1 MIKVLNNFSKYTR
14 EFKYNLKLAFP
25 VMIGMLGHTFVQF
38 IDNIMVG
45 QLGTAELAAISPG
58 NSFVFIAMSIGIGF
72 SSAITPL
79 VAEAYGAKNEDD
91 VSRIFEHSFLICLIL
106 GIVLFLSVFLN
117 RNLLYSMNQ
126 PLEVVELAS
135 PYLFWVSMS
144 LITIVTFQSF
154 RQFADGLSFTR
165 AAMYSTLVGNAI
177 NVILNFF
184 LIFGFWIFPKLGVEG
199 AAIGT
204 LISRI
209 CMLTFII
216 FYLKLHKKL
225 SKYIKKFFPI
235 KVEIKRVKKILYLGL
250 PSALHSLFEV
260 AFFVSAVWMSGFI
273 GKNSQAANQ
282 IALNLSSM
290 TYMVALGVGVAAMI
304 RVGNQRGM
312 MNFKKLREVAL
323 STLLLIII
331 IDIFFCFIF
340 LTFNDS
346 LPLLYLDSSDSSGFN
361 DVSEVLKIASN
372 LLIVAGV
379 FQLFDGIQAV
389 VLGSLRGMQD
399 VIKPAII
406 IFFSYGILGFP
417 ISYTLGFYTSLGMV
431 GIWIG
436 LLSGLFFSSLFLFLR
451 FNYLSKKIITL
462 NDRRNIKTRFSIVF
476 ISK

>member
-1 MIKVLNNFSKYTR
+1 MNYILSKFSTYTR
-14 EFKYNLKLAFP
+14 EFKYNIKLAYP

-38 IDNIMVG
+38 VDNIMVG
-45 QLGTAELAAISPG
+45 QLGTAELAAISLG
-58 NSFVFIAMSIGIGF
+58 NSFVFIGMSIGIGF
-72 SSAITPL
+72 SQAITPL
-79 VAEAYGAKNEDD
+79 IAEADGAKKDKD
-91 VSRIFEHSFLICLIL
+91 ISGIFEHSFLICIIL
-106 GIVLFLSVFLN
+106 GLVLFLLVFLN

-126 PLEVVELAS
+126 PIEVVELAS
-135 PYLFWVSMS
+135 PYLFWVSFS
-144 LITIVTFQSF
+144 LISIVTFQSF

-165 AAMYSTLVGNAI
+165 AAMYSTLVGNVI
-177 NVILNFF
+177 NVILNFV

-204 LISRI
+204 LISRL

-216 FYLKLHKKL
+216 FYLKLHEKL
-225 SKYIKKFFPI
+225 SKYIIRFFPT
-235 KVEIKRVKKILYLGL
+235 KVEIERVKKILYLGL
-250 PSALHSLFEV
+250 PSALHSFFEV
-260 AFFVSAVWMSGFI
+260 AFFISAVWMSGFI

-312 MNFKKLREVAL
+312 MNFKKLREVAI

-331 IDIFFCFIF
+331 IDIFFCLVF
-340 LTFNDS
+340 LIFNDL
-346 LPLLYLDSSDSSGFN
+346 LPLLYLDPSDPSNLN
-361 DVSEVLKIASN
+361 DVNEVLSIASK

-389 VLGSLRGMQD
+389 VLGALRGMQD
-399 VIKPAII
+399 VNKPAII

-417 ISYTLGFYTSLGMV
+417 ISYFLGFHTSLAMV

-451 FNYLSKKIITL
+451 FNYLSKKIISI
-462 NDRRNIKTRFSIVF
+462 ND
-476 ISK
+476 

>member
-45 QLGTAELAAISPG
+45 QLGTAELAAISLG

-79 VAEAYGAKNEDD
+79 VAEADGAKKDD
-91 VSRIFEHSFLICLIL
+91 DISRIFEHSFMICLLL
-106 GIVLFLSVFLN
+106 GLVLFLSVFLN

-126 PLEVVELAS
+126 PIEVVELAS

-225 SKYIKKFFPI
+225 SKYIKKFFPT

-323 STLLLIII
+323 STLFLIII
-331 IDIFFCFIF
+331 IDIFFCLIF

-346 LPLLYLDSSDSSGFN
+346 LPLLYLDPSNPSSFS

-372 LLIVAGV
+372 LLIIAGV

-389 VLGSLRGMQD
+389 VLGALRGMQD
-399 VIKPAII
+399 VTKPAII

-417 ISYTLGFYTSLGMV
+417 ISYTLGFYTSLEMV

-451 FNYLSKKIITL
+451 FNYLSKKIIAL
-462 NDRRNIKTRFSIVF
+462 ND
-476 ISK
+476 

>member
-1 MIKVLNNFSKYTR
+1 MIKVLNDFSKYTR

-45 QLGTAELAAISPG
+45 QLGTAELAAISLG

-79 VAEAYGAKNEDD
+79 VAEADGAKKEDD

-126 PLEVVELAS
+126 PIEVVELAS

-225 SKYIKKFFPI
+225 SKYIKKFFPSKI
-235 KVEIKRVKKILYLGL
+235 EIKRVKKILYLGL

-346 LPLLYLDSSDSSGFN
+346 LPLLYLDSSDPSGFN
-361 DVSEVLKIASN
+361 DVNEVLKIASN

-406 IFFSYGILGFP
+406 ITTTREAEIAKARSILP
-417 ISYTLGFYTSLGMV
+417 S
-431 GIWIG
+431 
-436 LLSGLFFSSLFLFLR
+436 
-451 FNYLSKKIITL
+451 
-462 NDRRNIKTRFSIVF
+462 
-476 ISK
+476 

>member
-1 MIKVLNNFSKYTR
+1 MNYILTKFSTYTR
-14 EFKYNLKLAFP
+14 EFKYNIKLAYP

-38 IDNIMVG
+38 VDNIMVG
-45 QLGTAELAAISPG
+45 QLGTAELAAISLG
-58 NSFVFIAMSIGIGF
+58 NSFVFIGMSIGIGF
-72 SSAITPL
+72 SQAITPL
-79 VAEAYGAKNEDD
+79 IAEADGAKKDKD
-91 VSRIFEHSFLICLIL
+91 ISGIFEHSFLICIIL
-106 GIVLFLSVFLN
+106 GLVLFLLVFLN

-126 PLEVVELAS
+126 PIEVVELAS
-135 PYLFWVSMS
+135 PYLFWVSFS
-144 LITIVTFQSF
+144 LISIVTFQSF

-165 AAMYSTLVGNAI
+165 AAMYSTVVGNVI
-177 NVILNFF
+177 NVILNFV

-204 LISRI
+204 LISRL

-225 SKYIKKFFPI
+225 SKYIIRFFPT
-235 KVEIKRVKKILYLGL
+235 KVEIERVKKILYLGL
-250 PSALHSLFEV
+250 PSALHSFFEV
-260 AFFVSAVWMSGFI
+260 AFFISAVWMSGFI

-312 MNFKKLREVAL
+312 MNFKKLREVAI

-331 IDIFFCFIF
+331 IDIFFCLVF
-340 LTFNDS
+340 LIFNDL
-346 LPLLYLDSSDSSGFN
+346 LPLLYLDPSDPSNLN
-361 DVSEVLKIASN
+361 DVNEVLSIASK

-389 VLGSLRGMQD
+389 VLGALRGMQD
-399 VIKPAII
+399 VNKPAII
-406 IFFSYGILGFP
+406 IFFCYGILGFP
-417 ISYTLGFYTSLGMV
+417 ISYFLGFHTSLAMV

-451 FNYLSKKIITL
+451 FNYLSKKIIAI
-462 NDRRNIKTRFSIVF
+462 ND
-476 ISK
+476 

>member
-1 MIKVLNNFSKYTR
+1 MNYILSKFSTYTR
-14 EFKYNLKLAFP
+14 EFKYNIKLAYP

-38 IDNIMVG
+38 VDNIMVG
-45 QLGTAELAAISPG
+45 QLGTAELAAISLG
-58 NSFVFIAMSIGIGF
+58 NSFVFIGMSIGIGF
-72 SSAITPL
+72 SQAITPL
-79 VAEAYGAKNEDD
+79 IAEADGAKKDRD
-91 VSRIFEHSFLICLIL
+91 ISGIFEHSFLICIIL
-106 GIVLFLSVFLN
+106 GLVLFLLVFLN

-126 PLEVVELAS
+126 PIEVVELAS
-135 PYLFWVSMS
+135 PYLFWVSFS
-144 LITIVTFQSF
+144 LISIVTFQSF

-165 AAMYSTLVGNAI
+165 AAMYSTLVGNII
-177 NVILNFF
+177 NVILNFV

-204 LISRI
+204 LISRL

-225 SKYIKKFFPI
+225 SKYIIRFFPT

-250 PSALHSLFEV
+250 PSALHSFFEV
-260 AFFVSAVWMSGFI
+260 AFFISAVWMSGFI

-312 MNFKKLREVAL
+312 MNFKKLREVAI

-331 IDIFFCFIF
+331 IDIFFCLVF
-340 LTFNDS
+340 LIFNDL
-346 LPLLYLDSSDSSGFN
+346 LPLLYLDPSDPSNLN
-361 DVSEVLKIASN
+361 DVNEVLSIASK

-389 VLGSLRGMQD
+389 VLGALRGMQD
-399 VIKPAII
+399 VNKPAII

-417 ISYTLGFYTSLGMV
+417 ISYFLGFHTSLAMV

-451 FNYLSKKIITL
+451 FNYLSKKIISI
-462 NDRRNIKTRFSIVF
+462 ND
-476 ISK
+476 

>member
-1 MIKVLNNFSKYTR
+1 MNYILSKFSTYTR
-14 EFKYNLKLAFP
+14 EFKYNIKLAYP

-38 IDNIMVG
+38 VDNVMVG
-45 QLGTAELAAISPG
+45 QLGTAELAAISLG
-58 NSFVFIAMSIGIGF
+58 NSFVFIGMSIGIGF
-72 SSAITPL
+72 SQAITPL
-79 VAEAYGAKNEDD
+79 IAEADGAKKDKD
-91 VSRIFEHSFLICLIL
+91 ISGIFEHSFLICIIL
-106 GIVLFLSVFLN
+106 GIVLFLLVFLN

-126 PLEVVELAS
+126 PVEVVELAS
-135 PYLFWVSMS
+135 PYLFWVSFS
-144 LITIVTFQSF
+144 LISIVTFQSF

-165 AAMYSTLVGNAI
+165 AAMYSTLVGNTI
-177 NVILNFF
+177 NVILNFV

-204 LISRI
+204 LISRL

-225 SKYIKKFFPI
+225 SKYIKRFFPT
-235 KVEIKRVKKILYLGL
+235 KVEIERVKKILYLGL
-250 PSALHSLFEV
+250 PSALHSFFEV
-260 AFFVSAVWMSGFI
+260 AFFISAVWMSGFI

-312 MNFKKLREVAL
+312 MNFRKLREVAI

-331 IDIFFCFIF
+331 IDFFFCLIF
-340 LTFNDS
+340 LIFNDL
-346 LPLLYLDSSDSSGFN
+346 LPLLYLDPSDPSNLN
-361 DVSEVLKIASN
+361 DVNEVLTIASK

-389 VLGSLRGMQD
+389 VLGALRGMQD
-399 VIKPAII
+399 VNKPAII

-417 ISYTLGFYTSLGMV
+417 ISYFLGFYTSLAIV

-451 FNYLSKKIITL
+451 FNYLSKKIILL
-462 NDRRNIKTRFSIVF
+462 ND
-476 ISK
+476 

>member
-1 MIKVLNNFSKYTR
+1 MNYILSKFSTYTR
-14 EFKYNLKLAFP
+14 EFKYNIKLAYP

-38 IDNIMVG
+38 VDNIMVG
-45 QLGTAELAAISPG
+45 QLGTAELAAISLG
-58 NSFVFIAMSIGIGF
+58 NSFVFIGMSIGIGF
-72 SSAITPL
+72 SQAITPL
-79 VAEAYGAKNEDD
+79 IAEADGAKKDKD
-91 VSRIFEHSFLICLIL
+91 ISGIFEHSFLICIIL
-106 GIVLFLSVFLN
+106 GLVLFLLVFLN

-126 PLEVVELAS
+126 PIEVVELAS
-135 PYLFWVSMS
+135 PYLFWVSFS
-144 LITIVTFQSF
+144 LISIVTFQSF

-165 AAMYSTLVGNAI
+165 AAMYSTVVGNVI
-177 NVILNFF
+177 NVILNFV

-204 LISRI
+204 LISRL

-225 SKYIKKFFPI
+225 SKYIIRFFPT
-235 KVEIKRVKKILYLGL
+235 KVEIERVKKILYLGL
-250 PSALHSLFEV
+250 PSALHSFFEV
-260 AFFVSAVWMSGFI
+260 AFFISAVWMSGFI

-312 MNFKKLREVAL
+312 MNFKKLREVAI

-331 IDIFFCFIF
+331 IDIFFCLVF
-340 LTFNDS
+340 LIFNDL
-346 LPLLYLDSSDSSGFN
+346 LPLLYLDPSDPSNLN
-361 DVSEVLKIASN
+361 DVNEVISIASK

-389 VLGSLRGMQD
+389 VLGALRGMQD
-399 VIKPAII
+399 VNKPAII
-406 IFFSYGILGFP
+406 IFFCYGILGFP
-417 ISYTLGFYTSLGMV
+417 ISYFLGFHTSLAMV

-451 FNYLSKKIITL
+451 FNYLSKKIIAI
-462 NDRRNIKTRFSIVF
+462 ND
-476 ISK
+476 

>member
-1 MIKVLNNFSKYTR
+1 MIKVLNDFSKYTR

-45 QLGTAELAAISPG
+45 QLGTAELAAISLG

-79 VAEAYGAKNEDD
+79 VAEADGAKKEDD

-126 PLEVVELAS
+126 PIEVVELAS

-225 SKYIKKFFPI
+225 SKYIKKFFPS

-346 LPLLYLDSSDSSGFN
+346 LPLLYLDSSDPSGFN
-361 DVSEVLKIASN
+361 DVNEVLKIASN

-462 NDRRNIKTRFSIVF
+462 ND
-476 ISK
+476 

>member
-1 MIKVLNNFSKYTR
+1 MNYILSKFSTYTR
-14 EFKYNLKLAFP
+14 EFKYNIKLAYP

-38 IDNIMVG
+38 VDNIMVG
-45 QLGTAELAAISPG
+45 QLGTAELAAISLG
-58 NSFVFIAMSIGIGF
+58 NSFVFIGMSIGIGF
-72 SSAITPL
+72 SQAITPL
-79 VAEAYGAKNEDD
+79 IAEADGAKKDKD
-91 VSRIFEHSFLICLIL
+91 ISGIFEHSFLICIIL
-106 GIVLFLSVFLN
+106 GLVLFLLVFLN

-126 PLEVVELAS
+126 PIEVVELAS
-135 PYLFWVSMS
+135 PYLFWVSFS
-144 LITIVTFQSF
+144 LISIVTFQSF

-165 AAMYSTLVGNAI
+165 AAMYSTLVGNII
-177 NVILNFF
+177 NVILNFV

-204 LISRI
+204 LISRL

-225 SKYIKKFFPI
+225 SKYIIRFFPT
-235 KVEIKRVKKILYLGL
+235 KVEIERVKKILYLGL
-250 PSALHSLFEV
+250 PSALHSFFEV
-260 AFFVSAVWMSGFI
+260 AFFISAVWMSGFI

-312 MNFKKLREVAL
+312 MNFKKLREVAI

-331 IDIFFCFIF
+331 IDIFFCLVF
-340 LTFNDS
+340 LIFNDL
-346 LPLLYLDSSDSSGFN
+346 LPLLYLDPSDPSN
-361 DVSEVLKIASN
+361 LIDVNEVLSIASK

-389 VLGSLRGMQD
+389 VLGALRGMQD
-399 VIKPAII
+399 VNKPAII

-417 ISYTLGFYTSLGMV
+417 ISYFLGFHTSLAMV

-451 FNYLSKKIITL
+451 FNYLSKKIISI
-462 NDRRNIKTRFSIVF
+462 ND
-476 ISK
+476 

>member
-1 MIKVLNNFSKYTR
+1 MNYILSKFSTYTR
-14 EFKYNLKLAFP
+14 EFKYNIKLAYP

-38 IDNIMVG
+38 VDNVMVG
-45 QLGTAELAAISPG
+45 QLGTAELAAISLG
-58 NSFVFIAMSIGIGF
+58 NSFVFIGMSIGIGF
-72 SSAITPL
+72 SQAITPL
-79 VAEAYGAKNEDD
+79 IAEADGAKKDKD
-91 VSRIFEHSFLICLIL
+91 ISGIFEHSFLICIIL
-106 GIVLFLSVFLN
+106 GFVLFLLVFLN

-126 PLEVVELAS
+126 PVEVVELAS
-135 PYLFWVSMS
+135 PYLFWVSFS
-144 LITIVTFQSF
+144 LISIVTFQSF

-165 AAMYSTLVGNAI
+165 AAMYSTLVGNTI
-177 NVILNFF
+177 NVILNFV

-204 LISRI
+204 LISRL

-225 SKYIKKFFPI
+225 SKYIKRFFPT
-235 KVEIKRVKKILYLGL
+235 KVEIERVKKILYLGL
-250 PSALHSLFEV
+250 PSALHSFFEV
-260 AFFVSAVWMSGFI
+260 AFFISAVWMSGFI

-312 MNFKKLREVAL
+312 MNFRKLREVAI

-331 IDIFFCFIF
+331 IDFFFCLIF
-340 LTFNDS
+340 LIFNDL
-346 LPLLYLDSSDSSGFN
+346 LPLLYLDPSDPSNLN
-361 DVSEVLKIASN
+361 DVNEVLTIASK

-389 VLGSLRGMQD
+389 VLGALRGMQD
-399 VIKPAII
+399 VNKPAII

-417 ISYTLGFYTSLGMV
+417 ISYFLGFHTSLAIV

-451 FNYLSKKIITL
+451 FNYLSKKIILL
-462 NDRRNIKTRFSIVF
+462 ND
-476 ISK
+476 

>member
-1 MIKVLNNFSKYTR
+1 MNYILSKFSTYTR
-14 EFKYNLKLAFP
+14 EFRYNIKLAYP

-38 IDNIMVG
+38 VDNIMVG
-45 QLGTAELAAISPG
+45 QLGTAELAAISLG
-58 NSFVFIAMSIGIGF
+58 NSFVFIGMSIGIGF
-72 SSAITPL
+72 SQAITPL
-79 VAEAYGAKNEDD
+79 IAEADGARKDKDISE
-91 VSRIFEHSFLICLIL
+91 IFEHSFLICIIL
-106 GIVLFLSVFLN
+106 GLVLFLLVFLN

-126 PLEVVELAS
+126 PIEVVELAS
-135 PYLFWVSMS
+135 PYLFWVSFS
-144 LITIVTFQSF
+144 LISIVTFQSF

-165 AAMYSTLVGNAI
+165 AAMYSTLVGNVI
-177 NVILNFF
+177 NIILNFV

-204 LISRI
+204 LISRL
-209 CMLTFII
+209 CMLAFIV

-225 SKYIKKFFPI
+225 SKYIKRFFPT
-235 KVEIKRVKKILYLGL
+235 KVEIERLKKILYLGL
-250 PSALHSLFEV
+250 PSALHSFFEV
-260 AFFVSAVWMSGFI
+260 AFFISAVWMSGFI

-312 MNFKKLREVAL
+312 MNFKKLREVAI

-331 IDIFFCFIF
+331 IDIFFCLVF
-340 LTFNDS
+340 LIFNDL
-346 LPLLYLDSSDSSGFN
+346 LPLLYLDTSDSSNLN
-361 DVSEVLKIASN
+361 DVNEVISIASK

-389 VLGSLRGMQD
+389 VLGALRGMQD
-399 VIKPAII
+399 VNKPAII
-406 IFFSYGILGFP
+406 IFFCYGILGFP
-417 ISYTLGFYTSLGMV
+417 ISYFLGFHTSLAMV

-451 FNYLSKKIITL
+451 FNYLSKKIITI
-462 NDRRNIKTRFSIVF
+462 ND
-476 ISK
+476 

>member
-1 MIKVLNNFSKYTR
+1 
-14 EFKYNLKLAFP
+14 
-25 VMIGMLGHTFVQF
+25 MLGHTFVQF

-45 QLGTAELAAISPG
+45 QLGTAELAAISLG

-79 VAEAYGAKNEDD
+79 VAEADGAKKEDD

-126 PLEVVELAS
+126 PIEVVELAS

-225 SKYIKKFFPI
+225 SKYIKKFFPSKI
-235 KVEIKRVKKILYLGL
+235 EIKRVKKILYLGL

-346 LPLLYLDSSDSSGFN
+346 LPLLYLDSSDPSGFN
-361 DVSEVLKIASN
+361 DVNEVLKIASN

-417 ISYTLGFYTSLGMV
+417 ISYTLGFYSSLGMV

-451 FNYLSKKIITL
+451 FNYLSKKIIAL
-462 NDRRNIKTRFSIVF
+462 ND
-476 ISK
+476 

>member
-1 MIKVLNNFSKYTR
+1 MNYILSKFSTYTR
-14 EFKYNLKLAFP
+14 EFKYNIKLAYP

-38 IDNIMVG
+38 VDNVMVG
-45 QLGTAELAAISPG
+45 QLGTAELAAISLG
-58 NSFVFIAMSIGIGF
+58 NSFVFIGMSIGIGF
-72 SSAITPL
+72 SQAITPL
-79 VAEAYGAKNEDD
+79 IAEADGAKKDKD
-91 VSRIFEHSFLICLIL
+91 ISGIFEHSFLICIIL
-106 GIVLFLSVFLN
+106 GIVLFLLVFLN

-126 PLEVVELAS
+126 PVEVVELAS
-135 PYLFWVSMS
+135 PYLFWVSFS
-144 LITIVTFQSF
+144 LISIVTFQSF

-165 AAMYSTLVGNAI
+165 AAMYSTLVGNTI
-177 NVILNFF
+177 NVILNFV

-204 LISRI
+204 LISRL

-225 SKYIKKFFPI
+225 SKYIKRFFPT
-235 KVEIKRVKKILYLGL
+235 KVEIERIKKILYLGL
-250 PSALHSLFEV
+250 PSALHSFFEV
-260 AFFVSAVWMSGFI
+260 AFFISAVWMSGFI

-312 MNFKKLREVAL
+312 MNYRKLREVAI

-331 IDIFFCFIF
+331 IDFFFCLIF
-340 LTFNDS
+340 LIFNDL
-346 LPLLYLDSSDSSGFN
+346 LPLLYLDPSDPSN
-361 DVSEVLKIASN
+361 LDDVNEVLTIASK

-389 VLGSLRGMQD
+389 VLGALRGMQD
-399 VIKPAII
+399 VNKPAII

-417 ISYTLGFYTSLGMV
+417 ISYFLGFHTSLAIV

-451 FNYLSKKIITL
+451 FNYLSKKIILL
-462 NDRRNIKTRFSIVF
+462 ND
-476 ISK
+476 

>member
-1 MIKVLNNFSKYTR
+1 MNYILSKFSTYTR
-14 EFKYNLKLAFP
+14 EFNYNIKLAYP

-38 IDNIMVG
+38 VDNVMVG
-45 QLGTAELAAISPG
+45 QLGTAELAAISLG
-58 NSFVFIAMSIGIGF
+58 NSFVFIVMSIGIGF
-72 SSAITPL
+72 SQAITPL
-79 VAEAYGAKNEDD
+79 IAEADGAKKDKD
-91 VSRIFEHSFLICLIL
+91 ISGIFEHSFLICIIL
-106 GIVLFLSVFLN
+106 GIVLFLLVFLN
-117 RNLLYSMNQ
+117 KNLLYSMNQ
-126 PLEVVELAS
+126 PVEVVELAS
-135 PYLFWVSMS
+135 PYLFWVSFS
-144 LITIVTFQSF
+144 LISIVTFQSF

-165 AAMYSTLVGNAI
+165 AAMYSTLVGNTI
-177 NVILNFF
+177 NVILNFV

-204 LISRI
+204 LISRL

-225 SKYIKKFFPI
+225 SKYIKRFFPT
-235 KVEIKRVKKILYLGL
+235 KVEIERVKKILYLGL
-250 PSALHSLFEV
+250 PSALHSFFEV
-260 AFFVSAVWMSGFI
+260 AFFISAVWMSGFI

-312 MNFKKLREVAL
+312 MNYRKLREVAI

-331 IDIFFCFIF
+331 IDFFFCLIF
-340 LTFNDS
+340 LIFNDL
-346 LPLLYLDSSDSSGFN
+346 LPLLYLDPSNPSNLN
-361 DVSEVLKIASN
+361 DVNEVLTIASK

-389 VLGSLRGMQD
+389 VLGALRGMQD
-399 VIKPAII
+399 VNKPAII

-417 ISYTLGFYTSLGMV
+417 ISYFLGFHTSLAIV

-451 FNYLSKKIITL
+451 FNYLSKKIILL
-462 NDRRNIKTRFSIVF
+462 ND
-476 ISK
+476 

>member
-1 MIKVLNNFSKYTR
+1 MIKVLNDFSKYTR

-45 QLGTAELAAISPG
+45 QLGTAELAAISLG

-79 VAEAYGAKNEDD
+79 VAEADGAKKEDD

-225 SKYIKKFFPI
+225 SKYIKKFFPS

-346 LPLLYLDSSDSSGFN
+346 LPLLYLDSSDPSGFN

-462 NDRRNIKTRFSIVF
+462 ND
-476 ISK
+476 

>member
-1 MIKVLNNFSKYTR
+1 MTKVLNGFSKYTR

-45 QLGTAELAAISPG
+45 QLGTAELAAISLG

-72 SSAITPL
+72 STAITPL
-79 VAEAYGAKNEDD
+79 IAEADGAKKEND

-106 GIVLFLSVFLN
+106 GLVLFLLVFLN

-216 FYLKLHKKL
+216 FYLKIHKKL
-225 SKYIKKFFPI
+225 SKYIKKFFPS

-250 PSALHSLFEV
+250 PSALHSFFEV
-260 AFFVSAVWMSGFI
+260 AFFVSAVWMSGLL

-323 STLLLIII
+323 STLFLIIV
-331 IDIFFCFIF
+331 IDVFFCLIF

-346 LPLLYLDSSDSSGFN
+346 LPLLYLDPLDPSSFA
-361 DVSEVLKIASN
+361 DVSEVLSIASN

-389 VLGSLRGMQD
+389 VLGALRGMQD
-399 VIKPAII
+399 VNKPAII
-406 IFFSYGILGFP
+406 IFFSYCILGFP
-417 ISYTLGFYTSLGMV
+417 ISYFLGFHTPFEMV

-436 LLSGLFFSSLFLFLR
+436 LLSGLLFSSLFLFLR
-451 FNYLSKKIITL
+451 FNYLSKKIIAL
-462 NDRRNIKTRFSIVF
+462 ND
-476 ISK
+476 